1 MATHSNILAWRIPRS
16 EEPGGLQS
24 IGSQR
29 VKPNW
34 SWLSSSSK
42 YLLTFRICCYF
53 PSSCLVKDSKA
64 PHQLG
69 LSSSV
74 PGPTVKSSTS
84 NNPEWRYM
92 QRYEL
97 LPPSCLMLTEVYYGL
112 QLWHLSP
119 TTSDSLSGGFP
130 DLKTC
135 FPCLLPPLK
144 LLNEDLSKSLSEWAV
159 LLRSVCSDPQER
171 EVRWLSRK
179 EFPCFLFYPQQVSSP
194 PGWTPNKPEERLLED
209 DPESWGISIQIPT
222 DIKGENLFPTLLWRG
237 CWNATALVKMVKNN
251 EGLVSSVSKGTTP
264 NPWTAASPGS
274 SGERTFAANAHS
286 LWLQDFRPPFRE
298 VALDPVKAGRNLFS
312 PVA

>member
-1 MATHSNILAWRIPRS
+1 MLLLPFQLL
-16 EEPGGLQS
+16 GKGLQS
-24 IGSQR
+24 PTPTGPLI
-29 VKPNW
+29 
-34 SWLSSSSK
+34 LS
-42 YLLTFRICCYF
+42 
-53 PSSCLVKDSKA
+53 
-64 PHQLG
+64 
-69 LSSSV
+69 
-74 PGPTVKSSTS
+74 PGPIVKSSTS

-92 QRYEL
+92 ERYEL
-97 LPPSCLMLTEVYYGL
+97 LQPSCLMPTEVYYGL

-119 TTSDSLSGGFP
+119 TTSNSLNGGLP

-159 LLRSVCSDPQER
+159 LLRSACSDPQER

-179 EFPCFLFYPQQVSSP
+179 EFPRFLFYPQQVSSP

-222 DIKGENLFPTLLWRG
+222 DIKGENLLPTLLWRG
-237 CWNATALVKMVKNN
+237 CWNTTVLVKMVKNN
-251 EGLVSSVSKGTTP
+251 EGLVSSVSEGTTP
-264 NPWTAASPGS
+264 NPWTETSPGS

-298 VALDPVKAGRNLFS
+298 VGLDPVKAGRNLFS

>member
-1 MATHSNILAWRIPRS
+1 M
-16 EEPGGLQS
+16 
-24 IGSQR
+24 GSQR

-53 PSSCLVKDSKA
+53 PSRCLVKVSKA

-74 PGPTVKSSTS
+74 AGPTVKSSTS

-92 QRYEL
+92 KMYEL

-112 QLWHLSP
+112 QIWHLSP
-119 TTSDSLSGGFP
+119 PILDSLNGGFP

-144 LLNEDLSKSLSEWAV
+144 LLNEDLSKALSEWAV
-159 LLRSVCSDPQER
+159 LLRSVYSDHQER

-179 EFPCFLFYPQQVSSP
+179 EFPCFLFHLQQVSSP
-194 PGWTPNKPEERLLED
+194 PGWTPRKPEERLLED

-222 DIKGENLFPTLLWRG
+222 DIKGENLFPMLLWRG
-237 CWNATALVKMVKNN
+237 CWNATVLVNMVKNN
-251 EGLVSSVSKGTTP
+251 EGLVSSVSEGTPP
-264 NPWTAASPGS
+264 NPWTAASLGS

-286 LWLQDFRPPFRE
+286 LWLQDFRPSFWE
-298 VALDPVKAGRNLFS
+298 VGLDPVKAGRNLFS